1 MLGRRV
7 VLPVARFT
15 LDKFKT
21 KQPGFFY
28 LVEDVVSKL
37 EDTANDGIEA
47 VNPERFE
54 QEKKYMFLVIKRQ
67 EDV

>member
-1 MLGRRV
+1 MLSRRI
-7 VLPVARFT
+7 VLPVTRFI

-28 LVEDVVSKL
+28 LMEDVVNKL
-37 EDTANDGIEA
+37 KDTANDGIES

-54 QEKKYMFLVIKRQ
+54 KEKKYMFLVIKRQ
-67 EDV
+67 EDI